1 MKLKIDFTI
10 PAHQIGGKWPSFFT
24 IGSCFA
30 DSQARRMRSLGME
43 VYSNPYGIVY
53 NPISIERIFVRS
65 LTPKR
70 YTTQDFEQRES
81 IFSWEH
87 HGDFKYQNTA
97 DAVAESNAILT
108 ETVAQLAHA
117 EVIII
122 TYGTSLVYTHDKNI
136 VANCHKVP
144 NREFEQKQL
153 RFLEVKESIQ
163 QTLRHISTLNPTA
176 QVVFTVSPVRH
187 LRSGVSESSRS
198 KAILIGALH
207 EVLDEAQNNHYSYF
221 PSYEIFMDELRDYRF
236 AKTDMTHP
244 TEQAEEYIWDRFCE
258 TYFSKET
265 LQIVEDVKKYN
276 QLAAHRPIHSAEL
289 HNMHVSEKLKT
300 LQKNYPFLNFK

>member
-10 PAHQIGGKWPSFFT
+10 PAHQIGGNWPSFFT

-30 DSQARRMRSLGME
+30 DSQACRMRSLGME
-43 VYSNPYGIVY
+43 AYSNPYGIVY
-53 NPISIERIFVRS
+53 NPISIERIFERS
-65 LTPKR
+65 LSSKP

-108 ETVAQLAHA
+108 ETVAKLVHA

-122 TYGTSLVYTHDKNI
+122 TYGTSLVYTHAKNI

-163 QTLRHISTLNPTA
+163 QTLRHIATLNPTA

-289 HNMHVSEKLKT
+289 HNMHVSEKLKI